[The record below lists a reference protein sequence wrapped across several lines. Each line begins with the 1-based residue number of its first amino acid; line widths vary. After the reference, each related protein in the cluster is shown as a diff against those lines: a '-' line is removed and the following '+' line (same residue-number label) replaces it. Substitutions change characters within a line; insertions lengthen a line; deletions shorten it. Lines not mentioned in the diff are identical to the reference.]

1 MSVELRVSADELSH
15 AMDSMRMWLDD
26 NKISPTSFRYD
37 RGADGTFIMVLTFAD
52 AIAANAFANA
62 FNGKLLP

>member
-15 AMDSMRMWLDD
+15 AMDNMRMWLDD
-26 NKISPTSFRYD
+26 NKISATSFRYD
-37 RGADGTFIMVLTFAD
+37 RVADGTFIVVLTFAD